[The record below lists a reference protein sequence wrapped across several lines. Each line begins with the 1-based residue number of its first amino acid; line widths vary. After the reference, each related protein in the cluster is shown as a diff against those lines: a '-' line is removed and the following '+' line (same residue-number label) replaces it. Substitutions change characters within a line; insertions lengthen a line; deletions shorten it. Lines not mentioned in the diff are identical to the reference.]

1 MHQQLDAVRQIFVF
15 EREILL
21 EGDAAVS
28 PHAKHIVIAA
38 VARNP
43 FAGQGK
49 AGDAE
54 LTMLAE
60 MSASIGERLT
70 ERALARFHGLSRPSA
85 YGKAVIVGSLGERE
99 HGAALIHARLG
110 APMRAG
116 LGGGLALIPGIA
128 KTGGAG
134 TSVDIAFGDVDD
146 VWKFNSMDSMTVAV
160 PDAPAADEFV
170 LFVGFG
176 TSRANARVKKLP

>member
-1 MHQQLDAVRQIFVF
+1 MHQKLDGVRQIFVF
-15 EREILL
+15 EREIIL

-28 PHAKHIVIAA
+28 PHAKHIVTAA
-38 VARNP
+38 VGKNP

-54 LTMLAE
+54 LGVLAE
-60 MSASIGERLT
+60 MSATIGALLT
-70 ERALARFHGLSRPSA
+70 ERALSRFDKLSQPRA
-85 YGKAVIVGSLGERE
+85 YGKAVIVGFLGERE
-99 HGAALIHARLG
+99 HGAALIHSRLG

-116 LGGGLALIPGIA
+116 LGGAPALIPGIA
-128 KTGGAG
+128 KTGCAG
-134 TSVDIAFGDVDD
+134 TSVDITFGDVDN
-146 VWKFNSMDSMTVAV
+146 VWNFNSMDSMTVAV

-176 TSRANARVKKLP
+176 TPRANARIKKLS